1 MDNIPNPRPS
11 KSIPH
16 HANTAIIGGGI
27 VGSMVAYFLKKFD
40 PGRDI
45 VLVERSHLGSGSTGH
60 SASAF
65 RLQFRREFNVRLC
78 QLSRTLYLTEISDL
92 CGQIPLVSSG
102 YLFLKETSTQLEQC
116 LQDVRNQRDWG
127 VPVEILSARQIKE
140 RFPFIDAAKVSGGTF
155 CSLDGFIRSP
165 AEIAKAAVEKAV
177 EMGVEVFTKT
187 KVLGVETKD
196 EEVRLLLTDRGE
208 IEVKTVINC
217 AGAWSNHISSSADSY
232 LPIKPVPRQLSFAKE
247 VKEIPLEMCPMVIT
261 PNEAYFRPEGGALM
275 LGYAPPDTPPDF
287 KATYDQELA
296 WETVK
301 RLSEFIPAFLEAGIA
316 DHGDAGL
323 YEVTPDHNALIGPD
337 TRLRGLFHCAGFS
350 GHGVMQAPGAALL
363 LCELILHGETRSM
376 EKALFSGLSTERL
389 KSGIF
394 LPEDAVI

>member
-1 MDNIPNPRPS
+1 MDNVPSPRPS
-11 KSIPH
+11 KSVPQRAH
-16 HANTAIIGGGI
+16 TAIIGGGM
-27 VGSMVAYFLKKFD
+27 VGSMVAYFLKKLD

-45 VLVERSHLGSGSTGH
+45 ILIERSHLGSGSTGH

-78 QLSRTLYLTEISDL
+78 QLSRELYLTEIGEIY
-92 CGQIPLVSSG
+92 GQVPLVSSG
-102 YLFLKETSTQLEQC
+102 YLFLKETSAQLEQC
-116 LQDVRNQRDWG
+116 LEHVLNQRDWG
-127 VPVEILSARQIKE
+127 VPVEILSPRQIRE
-140 RFPFIDAAKVSGGTF
+140 RFPFIDADRVSGGTF
-155 CSLDGFIRSP
+155 CPLDGFIRSP
-165 AEIAKAAVEKAV
+165 AEIAKATVEKAV

-187 KVLGVETKD
+187 KVMGVETKD

-208 IEVKTVINC
+208 IEVETVINC

-247 VKEIPLEMCPMVIT
+247 VKEIPLETCPMVIT
-261 PNEAYFRPEGGALM
+261 PNQAYFRPEGGTLM
-275 LGYAPPDTPPDF
+275 LGYAPPDTLPNF
-287 KATYDQELA
+287 KPTYDQELA

-316 DHGDAGL
+316 DRGDAGL
-323 YEVTPDHNALIGPD
+323 YEVTPDHNALIGSDP
-337 TRLRGLFHCAGFS
+337 RLRGLFHCAGFS
-350 GHGVMQAPGAALL
+350 GHGVMQGPGAALL

-394 LPEDAVI
+394 LPEEAVI